1 MDAHEAVREILRGL
15 NFPAGKGQI
24 YEWVLQKQA
33 PDWLVD
39 AVSKLPAVSYGNLF
53 DLLYDLRAFLS
64 AQSQELSGNT
74 QPQDEPLSED
84 SLPQIQV

>member
-1 MDAHEAVREILRGL
+1 MDACETARKILRGL

-24 YEWVLQKQA
+24 YEWLLQKRA

-39 AVSKLPAVSYGNLF
+39 AVNKLPAISYGNLF
-53 DLLYDLRAFLS
+53 DLLYDLRAFLPP
-64 AQSQELSGNT
+64 QSQEPESAH
-74 QPQDEPLSED
+74 PQNESLSED

>member
-1 MDAHEAVREILRGL
+1 MDAYEVAREILRGL

-24 YEWVLQKQA
+24 YGWVRQKQA

-39 AVSKLPAVSYGNLF
+39 AVSKLPSVSYGNLF
-53 DLLYDLRAFLS
+53 DLLYDLRAFLP
-64 AQSQELSGNT
+64 AQSQELSENT

-84 SLPQIQV
+84 SLPRIQV